1 MIFSD
6 YGDFRAF
13 FIWILVRS
21 STMAPIDALNS
32 RLKGDQNAMD
42 LGVQGL
48 KPVHDDVVRQI
59 QAAASAMASEHELD
73 PMAGSVRNL
82 EAPIPTP
89 TKHQNRGQRTLH
101 GLGNVE
107 RKV

>member
-1 MIFSD
+1 M
-6 YGDFRAF
+6 
-13 FIWILVRS
+13 RS
-21 STMAPIDALNS
+21 STMASIDALNS

-42 LGVQGL
+42 LGVPGL

-73 PMAGSVRNL
+73 PMAGSVRKL

-89 TKHQNRGQRTLH
+89 TRRQDRGQRTLY
-101 GLGNVE
+101 GFGKRREKGVQRQLVPP
-107 RKV
+107 V